1 MKRNK
6 AILRWS
12 RGDRHAYGVYT
23 THTPFGIIDMYL
35 RHWAF
40 RGALALRYGWTPHYA
55 PSHCVCGEPFSISHA
70 LSCKLGGYP
79 AIRHNEIRD
88 LTANLLSEVC
98 HSVSTEPHLQPLPG
112 EALRGASASTEECA
126 RLDIAANGF
135 WGGRFERA
143 FFDVRVFNPHAPSNR
158 HPQPATCYRRHE
170 NEKKRVY
177 EQRIRDIE
185 HGSFAPLV
193 MSVTGGMG
201 RIATTVYK
209 RLASMLSNKW
219 NQPYAT
225 TMGWLRCRLLFSLLR
240 SSILANRGARSS
252 SAHVIRSYSSPVDL
266 VTVESRVPSML

>member
-1 MKRNK
+1 MRSLGFALHK
-6 AILRWS
+6 
-12 RGDRHAYGVYT
+12 G
-23 THTPFGIIDMYL
+23 
-35 RHWAF
+35 AF
-40 RGALALRYGWTPHYA
+40 RDALALCYGWPPLYA
-55 PSHCVCGEPFSISHA
+55 PSHCVYDESFSTAHA
-70 LSCKLGGYP
+70 LSCRLWGYP
-79 AIRHNEIRD
+79 AIQHNEIRD

-98 HSVSTEPHLQPLPG
+98 HSVSTEPHLQPLQG

-143 FFDVRVFNPHAPSNR
+143 FFDVRVFNPQAPSNR

-170 NEKKRVY
+170 KEKKRVY

-201 RIATTVYK
+201 RIPQFIYK

-225 TMGWLRCRLLFSLLR
+225 TNGLAPMPAIVFTAPFINPCHQRCSL
-240 SSILANRGARSS
+240 I
-252 SAHVIRSYSSPVDL
+252 IRPFHQVFIK
-266 VTVESRVPSML
+266 PS